1 VDGLNH
7 LSVLVVDHDPWS
19 RLHLTTALSDLG
31 VQVAHASNGMTA
43 LRRAQAEAPHA
54 MIVGSSLPELS
65 PAELVRA
72 LRSDPRTNQTAIV
85 GVHNV
90 VDADATLQLPCTPFD
105 VLSTVVEALEEMRR
119 QAAAATPIRSVSA
132 SPRGGSGLAGST
144 SARSNSRTRNAG
156 RSAKWRWSSSI
167 ETL

>member
-7 LSVLVVDHDPWS
+7 LSVLIVDHDPWT
-19 RLHLTTALSDLG
+19 RLHLTSALSDLG

-43 LRRAQAEAPHA
+43 LRRAQAQAPHV

-65 PAELVRA
+65 APDLVRS
-72 LRSDPRTNQTAIV
+72 LRADPRTNQTAIV

-105 VLSTVVEALEEMRR
+105 ILSTVVEALEEMRR
-119 QAAAATPIRSVSA
+119 QAVATTPIRSVSA
-132 SPRGGSGLAGST
+132 SPRGSSGLTES
-144 SARSNSRTRNAG
+144 SSSSRTRNPI
-156 RSAKWRWSSSI
+156 RSAKWRLSSGI